1 MKLHEAF
8 LHFDQL
14 WFHTTIV
21 CLLVLS
27 IRILQDISH
36 LSWGEATNHTWL
48 HHILAGGFKCL
59 QILVA
64 SCFHLFYFCWCT
76 NEGGTRS
83 LNMVDQLVDHHI
95 SHVNCTSWIL
105 ALFLGTP
112 FWVSLKEGWFF
123 SRNFRRWI
131 FEKPPDLGLST
142 CAVPS
147 KRGSAG
153 AQIFIHFAQPASLVD
168 HHCS

>member
-14 WFHTTIV
+14 WFHTTIL

-64 SCFHLFYFCWCT
+64 SCFHLFYFRWCT

-83 LNMVDQLVDHHI
+83 LNMVDQLVDHHL

-105 ALFLGTP
+105 ARFLGTP
-112 FWVSLKEGWFF
+112 FCVCLKRVIFF
-123 SRNFRRWI
+123 TQFSKMDFLNHLI
-131 FEKPPDLGLST
+131 LGFQHVQFL
-142 CAVPS
+142 PS
-147 KRGSAG
+147 AEVREP
-153 AQIFIHFAQPASLVD
+153 IFIHFPQPASLVD
-168 HHCS
+168 HHFS